1 MVLKFIKANYVSYV
15 SQTLAMLVF
24 SFFVYAYTSEIG
36 LSHPLQTLQSFISNA
51 PSFFKNLIIES
62 TYNYLFFLPF
72 VIIPL
77 LLFWIFFKR
86 FFFKYRIQQIEK
98 HSSAHFV
105 HDFFESI
112 FSTFAFVLL
121 TMMTVKLTDQGI
133 IKLYNNFDDHPWYA
147 VPIAVAAFFVFE
159 DTWFYWVH
167 RAMHHKWI
175 YKYVHAS
182 HHVSVDTSPMTQNA
196 FNFVEGLLLPLGSI
210 IPLFIFPSYGPAYF
224 AFLMFGGTVNMIAH
238 SGYEFYPKWTLFW
251 KTTATHH
258 NMHHQ
263 YFDGNY
269 GTHFT
274 FWDRICKTEFA
285 DYEERFMEIK
295 QRTAKEIKN

>member
-15 SQTLAMLVF
+15 SQTLAMLVV
-24 SFFVYAYTSEIG
+24 SFFVYAYTSDLG
-36 LSHPLQTLQSFISNA
+36 LRQPMHTLQCFFTNA
-51 PSFFKNLIIES
+51 PSFFWNVITVS
-62 TYNYLFFLPF
+62 TYYYLFFIPF

-77 LLFWIFFKR
+77 MVFWVVFKR

-98 HSSAHFV
+98 HTAVHFAH
-105 HDFFESI
+105 DLIESI
-112 FSTFAFVLL
+112 FSTLGFVLVGL
-121 TMMTVKLTDQGI
+121 MQLKLADQGV
-133 IKLYNNFDDHPWYA
+133 IKLYNNFGDHPWYA
-147 VPIAVAAFFVFE
+147 VPIAVVAWFVFE
-159 DTWFYWVH
+159 DTWFYWIH

-182 HHVSVDTSPMTQNA
+182 HHVSVDTSPFTQNA
-196 FNFVEGLLLPLGSI
+196 FHFVEALVAGLGSI
-210 IPLFIFPSYGPAYF
+210 FATMIFPSYGPAYF
-224 AFLMFGGTVNMIAH
+224 IFQMFGATVNMIEH
-238 SGYEFYPKWTLFW
+238 NGYEFYPKWTLFW

-274 FWDRICKTEFA
+274 FWDKICKTEFA
-285 DYEERFMEIK
+285 DYEERFLEIK
-295 QRTAKEIKN
+295 QRVTKGIKN